1 MEDVEE
7 EVPMTAQYILQQ
19 NENIIL
25 QSEYIGINHTDDD
38 DEHLVAMGSIN
49 PEDVYMIA
57 HQAAHIQS
65 KIDKSQIQPE
75 EQNLGRIRSKC
86 GQSIKQNGR
95 QQKSGAPIIIMS
107 FVFLQK
113 KN

>member
-49 PEDVYMIA
+49 PEDVFMIA

-65 KIDKSQIQPE
+65 KIDKSQQVPV
-75 EQNLGRIRSKC
+75 EQGSNQML
-86 GQSIKQNGR
+86 NGAMSQAMSQAGSQTAKLNN
-95 QQKSGAPIIIMS
+95 QQ
-107 FVFLQK
+107 
-113 KN
+113 

>member
-65 KIDKSQIQPE
+65 KIDKSQQEPV
-75 EQNLGRIRSKC
+75 EQGSNQML
-86 GQSIKQNGR
+86 NGAMSQAMSQAGSQTAKLNN
-95 QQKSGAPIIIMS
+95 QQ
-107 FVFLQK
+107 
-113 KN
+113 